1 MPHLFTKTLRLKIR
15 HEAYPW
21 LNAAAI
27 EVNQVFNFCNET
39 SFKASIRTDK
49 NRKWMSGFDLCN
61 LTAGAT
67 EFFNRIGAD
76 TIQSICTHYEQKRS
90 AAKKLNAKK
99 LKLRWRKSGG
109 WNRSLGWIPFKA
121 LSLKR
126 KGKYLRFA
134 GKTFRVFESSRL
146 DGVKWKAGCFAQ
158 DSVRDWWLCLP
169 IEVQVELAIASYES
183 VGIDLG
189 LKSIATTSDR
199 DVLEAGKWTH
209 NSADK
214 LANAQRRG
222 HKKQTARIHRK
233 IKRQRADALHKFSR
247 KIVNQY
253 QKIVIGDVSSPKL
266 VKTRMAKSVLDSG
279 WGMFRQMLQ
288 YKGEN
293 AGRSVE
299 VINEKNT
306 SIACSSCGSLT
317 GPHGMDGLIVRQWDC
332 SDCGE
337 SHDRDVN
344 AARNILRRAEESA
357 SVCGNELSYLRSSP
371 SSAFCAREAGT
382 MIVKVAA

>member
-1 MPHLFTKTLRLKIR
+1 MPQLFTKTLRLKIR
-15 HEAYPW
+15 REAYPW
-21 LNAAAI
+21 LNAASI

-49 NRKWMSGFDLCN
+49 NRKWMSGYDLCN
-61 LTAGAT
+61 LTKGAT
-67 EFFNRIGAD
+67 EFFNKIGSQ

-99 LKLRWRKSGG
+99 LRLRWRKSGG
-109 WNRSLGWIPFKA
+109 SNRSLGWVPFKA
-121 LSLKR
+121 EGIKR

-158 DSVRDWWLCLP
+158 DAVGDWWLCLP
-169 IEVQVELAIASYES
+169 VEVQVELDIAPEEA

-189 LKSIATTSDR
+189 LKSIATTSDG
-199 DVLEAGKWTH
+199 DVLEAGRWTH

-222 HKKQTARIHRK
+222 HKKQIARIHRK

-253 QKIVIGDVSSPKL
+253 QKIVIGDVSGTRL

-288 YKGEN
+288 YKGEH

-299 VINEKNT
+299 VTDERNT
-306 SIACSSCGSLT
+306 SVTCSSCGSLT

-357 SVCGNELSYLRSSP
+357 SVCGNELSHLRSSL
-371 SSAFCAREAGT
+371 SSVSHVCEA
-382 MIVKVAA
+382 MVVKVAA

>member
-1 MPHLFTKTLRLKIR
+1 MNNNLIMPHLFMKTLRLKIKR
-15 HEAYPW
+15 EAYPW

-49 NRKWMSGFDLCN
+49 NRKWMSGFDLCK
-61 LTAGAT
+61 LTAGAM
-67 EFFNRIGAD
+67 EYFDKIGSH
-76 TIQSICTHYEQKRS
+76 TIQSICIHYEQKRS
-90 AAKKLNAKK
+90 AAKKLR
-99 LKLRWRKSGG
+99 LRWRKSGG

-121 LSLKR
+121 LSIKR

-158 DSVRDWWLCLP
+158 DAVGDWWLCLP
-169 IEVQVELAIASYES
+169 VEVQVELAIAPYES

-189 LKSIATTSDR
+189 LKSIATTSDG

-222 HKKQTARIHRK
+222 HKKQIARIHRK

-247 KIVNQY
+247 KIIDKY
-253 QKIVIGDVSSPKL
+253 QKIIIGDVSSPKL
-266 VKTRMAKSVLDSG
+266 VKTRIAKSVYDSG

-288 YKGEN
+288 YKGEY

-306 SIACSSCGSLT
+306 SVTCSSCGSLT

-344 AARNILRRAEESA
+344 AARNILRRAELSA
-357 SVCGNELSYLRSSP
+357 SVCGNELLPLRSPP
-371 SSAFCAREAGT
+371 SSAFCARAAVV
-382 MIVKVAA
+382 VKVAA